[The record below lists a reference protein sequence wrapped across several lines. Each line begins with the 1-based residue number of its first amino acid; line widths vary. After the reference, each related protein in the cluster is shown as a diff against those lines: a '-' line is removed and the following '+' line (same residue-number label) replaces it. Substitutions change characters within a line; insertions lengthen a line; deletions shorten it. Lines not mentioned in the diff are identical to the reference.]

1 VSNSGA
7 AAVVILGVLVIAQVF
22 KGRALQRMGLV
33 SS

>member
-1 VSNSGA
+1 
-7 AAVVILGVLVIAQVF
+7 VILGVLVIAQVF